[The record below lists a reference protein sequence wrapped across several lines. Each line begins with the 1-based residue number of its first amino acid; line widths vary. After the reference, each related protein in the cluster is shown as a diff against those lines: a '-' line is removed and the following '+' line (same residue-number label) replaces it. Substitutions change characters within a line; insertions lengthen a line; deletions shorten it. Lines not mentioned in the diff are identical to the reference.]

1 MSSLVSVTIENGV
14 ATIAMDD
21 GKANVLS
28 HAMWDELEAAFDQA
42 EEAGGHRRVARP
54 GRYFFWWL

>member
-1 MSSLVSVTIENGV
+1 MGNLVTYNYENGV

-28 HAMWDELEAAFDQA
+28 HAMWDELGSAFD
-42 EEAGGHRRVARP
+42 
-54 GRYFFWWL
+54 